1 MDLTTFIKEASKTRP
16 KTAAATE
23 RLLSRVPALK
33 ELDIDITPDLS
44 PAGWNTLISFGAK
57 GPYQMWLMP
66 GLENKDTSQRE
77 EDFRLWYMASAFA
90 MAFIQATGRKGTDN
104 QTAALV
110 AKWGITQPPY
120 VNTPAAPQA
129 VAATKQNRS
138 RTRRSA
144 ATIRR

>member
-1 MDLTTFIKEASKTRP
+1 MDLTLFIKEASKTRP

-44 PAGWNTLISFGAK
+44 LAGWNTQISFGAK
-57 GPYQMWLMP
+57 GPYLMWLTP
-66 GLENKDTSQRE
+66 GLESKDTSQRE

-90 MAFIQATGRKGTDN
+90 MALIQATGRKGTDK

-110 AKWGITQPPY
+110 AKWGIVQPPY
-120 VNTPAAPQA
+120 VNPPTASESVA
-129 VAATKQNRS
+129 VAK
-138 RTRRSA
+138 
-144 ATIRR
+144 